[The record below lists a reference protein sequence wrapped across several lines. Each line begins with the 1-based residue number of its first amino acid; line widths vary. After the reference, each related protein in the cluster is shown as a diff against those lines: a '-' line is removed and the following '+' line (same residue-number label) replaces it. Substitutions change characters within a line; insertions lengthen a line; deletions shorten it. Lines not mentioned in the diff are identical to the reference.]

1 MAAPV
6 LGPTGLPGDKVA
18 RMTDEEARE
27 IALTFLA
34 ASIEEIRTGEWVIT
48 DAQEHETAWSVSY
61 QSRAFIES
69 GRIVDA
75 LVGNGP
81 AVVPKSGAD
90 PWLSWSGRPVEEQ
103 IAEGRPTLG

>member
-1 MAAPV
+1 
-6 LGPTGLPGDKVA
+6 
-18 RMTDEEARE
+18 MTDEEARE
-27 IALTFLA
+27 IASAFLA
-34 ASIEEIRTGEWVIT
+34 DRMDEIRSGEWVIT
-48 DAQEHETAWSVSY
+48 GVQEHGTAWSVSY
-61 QSRAFIES
+61 QSRAFVES
-69 GRIVDA
+69 GRISDA